1 MKTVTFI
8 KTTGINSQ
16 MRSLIL
22 YLIYL
27 AAADIS
33 QTFRCVCAIE
43 VSNIQ
48 EDYTHAYEQST
59 AIIIPMA
66 SLKGL

>member
-8 KTTGINSQ
+8 KMTSIISQ

-27 AAADIS
+27 TAADIS
-33 QTFRCVCAIE
+33 QTYKCAYAIE

-48 EDYTHAYEQST
+48 EDYKHA
-59 AIIIPMA
+59 
-66 SLKGL
+66 